1 MNNISLPI
9 IFLVLA
15 AVVFVFGIGV
25 VVLNR
30 RKPATPV
37 VQRATPITKTAVVE
51 KVLEEVVVEEAVEEV
66 VAVVVKAS
74 VRDRLSKARSAFGGA
89 VTSVLTRS
97 EISDTTWDELEEA
110 LLRADVGVR
119 VAQELMQPL
128 RARVKSKEIVSPQ
141 QLIDALRQDMSAH
154 LVSTDRELRFDATI
168 EGPNIWLMV
177 GVNGAGKT
185 TSIGKISAQQTALGR
200 TVMMAAGDTFRAA
213 AGEQL
218 ATWAERSG
226 AEIIRGAEG
235 GDPSS
240 VIFDAVQAANARNI
254 DLVLADTAGRLQS
267 NTNLM
272 EELRK
277 VRRVAEKGAGTV
289 TEVLLVIDATTG
301 QNGLSQARVFA
312 EATQVTGI
320 VLTKLDGSAKGGIV
334 FAIETELGIPIKL
347 VLLCNRPAVSASTKS
362 MLRAF
367 AACTASKMT
376 DDGSPPSAPRIISA
390 PERSAHVASCSPA
403 AARNVSPAAI
413 ITVRPSAVC
422 CAEIFPMLVVLPAP
436 LTPTINQMFGPSMV
450 ASKRSSRSVET
461 KCALMSWRNASISCC
476 GDTISLLFTR
486 VRNGCIS
493 SCATR
498 TPTSARNSASSSS
511 SHVVS
516 EISLRVS
523 TDVTAPPNALRAL
536 DNLSRTLAFS
546 TTATTSS
553 TAAAS
558 STTTVLVI
566 GVARCTTGAAG
577 LRRFSQTT
585 PKPKTKTTTANTK
598 KMMGSEMLFIASPR

>member
-15 AVVFVFGIGV
+15 VVVLVFGFGV
-25 VVLNR
+25 VWLNR
-30 RKPATPV
+30 RKPAAPV
-37 VQRATPITKTAVVE
+37 VQRATPITKTPVVE
-51 KVLEEVVVEEAVEEV
+51 KVVAEKVVVEEVAAEVVVEEV
-66 VAVVVKAS
+66 VAVAEKAS

-347 VLLCNRPAVSASTKS
+347 VGLGETITDLV
-362 MLRAF
+362 AF
-367 AACTASKMT
+367 NPIEFV
-376 DDGSPPSAPRIISA
+376 D
-390 PERSAHVASCSPA
+390 
-403 AARNVSPAAI
+403 
-413 ITVRPSAVC
+413 
-422 CAEIFPMLVVLPAP
+422 
-436 LTPTINQMFGPSMV
+436 
-450 ASKRSSRSVET
+450 
-461 KCALMSWRNASISCC
+461 AL
-476 GDTISLLFTR
+476 F
-486 VRNGCIS
+486 
-493 SCATR
+493 
-498 TPTSARNSASSSS
+498 
-511 SHVVS
+511 
-516 EISLRVS
+516 
-523 TDVTAPPNALRAL
+523 
-536 DNLSRTLAFS
+536 
-546 TTATTSS
+546 
-553 TAAAS
+553 
-558 STTTVLVI
+558 
-566 GVARCTTGAAG
+566 
-577 LRRFSQTT
+577 
-585 PKPKTKTTTANTK
+585 
-598 KMMGSEMLFIASPR
+598 

>member
-1 MNNISLPI
+1 
-9 IFLVLA
+9 
-15 AVVFVFGIGV
+15 
-25 VVLNR
+25 
-30 RKPATPV
+30 
-37 VQRATPITKTAVVE
+37 
-51 KVLEEVVVEEAVEEV
+51 
-66 VAVVVKAS
+66 
-74 VRDRLSKARSAFGGA
+74 
-89 VTSVLTRS
+89 
-97 EISDTTWDELEEA
+97 LEEA

-154 LVSTDRELRFDATI
+154 LVSTDRELRFDASI

-347 VLLCNRPAVSASTKS
+347 VGLGETITDLV
-362 MLRAF
+362 AF
-367 AACTASKMT
+367 NPIEFV
-376 DDGSPPSAPRIISA
+376 D
-390 PERSAHVASCSPA
+390 
-403 AARNVSPAAI
+403 
-413 ITVRPSAVC
+413 
-422 CAEIFPMLVVLPAP
+422 
-436 LTPTINQMFGPSMV
+436 
-450 ASKRSSRSVET
+450 
-461 KCALMSWRNASISCC
+461 AL
-476 GDTISLLFTR
+476 F
-486 VRNGCIS
+486 
-493 SCATR
+493 
-498 TPTSARNSASSSS
+498 
-511 SHVVS
+511 
-516 EISLRVS
+516 
-523 TDVTAPPNALRAL
+523 
-536 DNLSRTLAFS
+536 
-546 TTATTSS
+546 
-553 TAAAS
+553 
-558 STTTVLVI
+558 
-566 GVARCTTGAAG
+566 
-577 LRRFSQTT
+577 
-585 PKPKTKTTTANTK
+585 
-598 KMMGSEMLFIASPR
+598 